1 MHFSRTVFIHKL
13 RSPYLNWSTAY
24 MYMLHGYIFHRIFYR
39 KLSIS
44 QDGNQS
50 WLYNTLIAEQEF
62 THRQC
67 IGRVMKQIGELETLT
82 ELHINMQSNPVCTIA
97 VSFKCTIDQFQSVL
111 FTMLELSPQL
121 LIVDVLHT
129 DKQV

>member
-1 MHFSRTVFIHKL
+1 MHLSNTVFIHKL
-13 RSPYLNWSTAY
+13 RSPNLNCSTAY
-24 MYMLHGYIFHRIFYR
+24 MYMLHGYKFHCIFYR

-82 ELHINMQSNPVCTIA
+82 ELHINLQSNPVRTI
-97 VSFKCTIDQFQSVL
+97 VVGFKCTIYQFQSLL
-111 FTMLELSPQL
+111 FTTLELSPQL
-121 LIVDVLHT
+121 LRVA
-129 DKQV
+129 KSR